1 MRCLERGA
9 TQLVRV
15 ANLGDLKESLSTLQ
29 IFVQAHTSPCA
40 GGGLKWAERLRL
52 LIGHDMGGGRK
63 ILGCFHHVLCHQT
76 TLL

>member
-15 ANLGDLKESLSTLQ
+15 ANFGDLKESLSTLQ

-40 GGGLKWAERLRL
+40 GGGLKWAEKATPF
-52 LIGHDMGGGRK
+52 DWP
-63 ILGCFHHVLCHQT
+63 
-76 TLL
+76 